1 MLEPKHDNPVRWC
14 HMILWSIKLTKKKI
28 NEKKKNGIKTL
39 DSTLFENTT
48 GYNESVT
55 KYSTFTS
62 ERERVYLGGNRT
74 QAVQA
79 K

>member
-1 MLEPKHDNPVRWC
+1 MSYDF
-14 HMILWSIKLTKKKI
+14 MI
-28 NEKKKNGIKTL
+28 NQVDEKENKWKKNGIKTL